1 MANSAK
7 TRGISFPFR
16 RGSFSMPAE
25 NEGVQTVVDSVRS
38 LLLIGPNEVP
48 FAPELGTNLHSFIFG
63 NITEIQ
69 KVRVTQA
76 VRNVISQKEPRMQV
90 LSVTVSEAGSLAAGY
105 RLMVNISYKIADQR
119 GDLNLPVN

>member
-16 RGSFSMPAE
+16 RGSFSLPAA
-25 NEGVQTVVDSVRS
+25 NEGVETVVDAVRS

-48 FAPELGTNLHSFIFG
+48 FAPDLGTNIHSFVFG

-69 KVRVTQA
+69 KVRVAQA
-76 VRNVISQKEPRMQV
+76 VRNIISQKEPRMKV
-90 LSVTVSEAGSLAAGY
+90 LAVTVSEAGGLSDGY

-119 GDLNLPVN
+119 GDINLPVN